1 MPKRRI
7 LLLLTEGTSDAN
19 ALAAPLQKL
28 LNEVRLGDFQI
39 RCDVTTARLFPNNFK
54 GKHHFIPGWN
64 VGLTVDGLVDEY
76 LAQQGREAT
85 SLGWVAHLTDLDGA
99 FIDDSLV
106 TQDTSLDRR
115 IYSPTGIISPNRLA
129 TLTELEEK
137 RRCIDILVKKTNFQR
152 SIKKNKKTEEAW
164 KAPYRL
170 FYMSRNLEQ
179 ALHEIT
185 ENLSDEEK
193 DDLAAGFAE
202 DNADPAV
209 FQANLEQAAKRHGD
223 MPSWEASWKYAK
235 DMSSRHSLE
244 SGSNL
249 KWITDFVSNYGAK
262 VVRTTK
268 D

>member
-1 MPKRRI
+1 MPKRRT
-7 LLLLTEGTSDAN
+7 LLLITEGTSDAN

-28 LNEVRLGDFQI
+28 LNEVRLGDFQV
-39 RCDVTTARLFPNNFK
+39 RCDVTTARLFPDDFE
-54 GKHHFIPGWN
+54 GKHHFNPGWN
-64 VGLTVDGLVDEY
+64 VGQTVDGLVDEY

-85 SLGWVAHLTDLDGA
+85 SLGWIAHLTDLDGA

-106 TQDTSLDRR
+106 VQDPSSDHRE
-115 IYSPTGIISPNRLA
+115 YSTNGIISPSRAA
-129 TLTELEEK
+129 TLAELEEK
-137 RRCIDILVKKTNFQR
+137 RRCINILVDDKKDFRR
-152 SIKKNKKTEEAW
+152 SIKRREAW
-164 KAPYRL
+164 AVPYRL

-179 ALHEIT
+179 ALHEVA
-185 ENLSDEEK
+185 ESLSDDEK
-193 DDLAAGFAE
+193 AGFAANFAE

-209 FQANLEQAAKRHGD
+209 FQANLERAAQRHGG
-223 MPSWEASWKYAK
+223 MPSWKDSWEYAR

-262 VVRTTK
+262 AVKTAK